1 MALSRCG
8 QPCTTRQLGSP
19 RRERSLGVG
28 VRLPVAG
35 RRRIT
40 RPRAPA
46 VVEHL
51 VSALRIV
58 VSVSS
63 PRPPAR
69 LPSCPVPSHAPSP
82 PAHIWSLLSSTRHPL
97 PLAFGRRRGL
107 NTVGFRVTKRC
118 APEPSPNPAP
128 AHPFSTPAAT
138 VSDSTLGPAAGS
150 TPVTILAALAA
161 LTPWPLLARAG
172 TVSARREAEEDPPHD
187 PCRAHDPP
195 DRRAPAV
202 PAPRPFSPCFYH
214 LSTTLPPTHGHS
226 MIPLTL
232 PGPSLRA

>member
-1 MALSRCG
+1 MQNTSLYTNVPNPPRPIFLQVLRPARLILHPDDPGLSASPPLGRGSARARAISCHNPIQVTQPLGLCRSLKRRRQRWMALSRCG
-8 QPCTTRQLGSP
+8 QPSTTRQLGSP

-82 PAHIWSLLSSTRHPL
+82 PAHIRSLLSSTRRPL

-107 NTVGFRVTKRC
+107 NTVGFGVAIKVR
-118 APEPSPNPAP
+118 P
-128 AHPFSTPAAT
+128 
-138 VSDSTLGPAAGS
+138 
-150 TPVTILAALAA
+150 
-161 LTPWPLLARAG
+161 RA
-172 TVSARREAEEDPPHD
+172 
-187 PCRAHDPP
+187 
-195 DRRAPAV
+195 
-202 PAPRPFSPCFYH
+202 
-214 LSTTLPPTHGHS
+214 
-226 MIPLTL
+226 
-232 PGPSLRA
+232 

>member
-82 PAHIWSLLSSTRHPL
+82 PAHIWPLLSSTRHPL

-202 PAPRPFSPCFYH
+202 PAPRPFSPFFYH

>member
-1 MALSRCG
+1 M
-8 QPCTTRQLGSP
+8 
-19 RRERSLGVG
+19 
-28 VRLPVAG
+28 AG

-82 PAHIWSLLSSTRHPL
+82 PAHIWSLLSSTRHL
-97 PLAFGRRRGL
+97 FPLAFGRRRGL

-202 PAPRPFSPCFYH
+202 PAPRPFSPFFYH
-214 LSTTLPPTHGHS
+214 SSTTLPPTHGHS

>member
-1 MALSRCG
+1 M
-8 QPCTTRQLGSP
+8 
-19 RRERSLGVG
+19 
-28 VRLPVAG
+28 AG

-40 RPRAPA
+40 APRAPA

-51 VSALRIV
+51 VSSLRIL

-63 PRPPAR
+63 LHPPAR
-69 LPSCPVPSHAPSP
+69 LPSCPVPSHALSP
-82 PAHIWSLLSSTRHPL
+82 PAHIRPLLSSTRRPL

-107 NTVGFRVTKRC
+107 NTVGLGGYNKG
-118 APEPSPNPAP
+118 APPSLNPAP
-128 AHPFSTPAAT
+128 AHPSSTPAAT

-161 LTPWPLLARAG
+161 LMPWPLLARAG

-202 PAPRPFSPCFYH
+202 PAPRPFSPFFYH